1 MKIPDISAA
10 RPGGAGAVVKNGG
23 QKDVPGFGQTLAA
36 SVREASAL
44 QDEAHRVMEN
54 LATGR
59 SSDLHQTIIA
69 VEKADIALR
78 MIAQVRNKI
87 VAAYQ
92 ELMRMQM

>member
-1 MKIPDISAA
+1 VKIPEVSAA
-10 RPGGAGAVVKNGG
+10 GPGKVEAAVKNGV
-23 QKDVPGFGQTLAA
+23 QKDAPGFGETLMA

-44 QDEAHRVMEN
+44 QDEAHRAMES

-69 VEKADIALR
+69 VEKAEIALR